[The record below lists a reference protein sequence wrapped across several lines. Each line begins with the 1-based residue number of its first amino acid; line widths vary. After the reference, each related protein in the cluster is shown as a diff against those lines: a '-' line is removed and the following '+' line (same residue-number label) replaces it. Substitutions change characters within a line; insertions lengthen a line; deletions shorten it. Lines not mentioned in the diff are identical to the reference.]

1 MGKGLTAD
9 QRVSEICD
17 AQSIGAALENMS
29 LAAEEQGLGSLW
41 ICNTFF
47 AQKELG
53 DWLGAGGELYAAM
66 ALGYAEGNF
75 LAGTRKRMQD
85 VVEWRG

>member
-1 MGKGLTAD
+1 MGRSLTAD
-9 QRVSEICD
+9 QRVSEICN

-47 AQKELG
+47 AQKELD
-53 DWLGAGGELYAAM
+53 DWLGGEGELYAAM

-75 LAGTRKRMQD
+75 LAGTRKKMQD
-85 VVEWRG
+85 VVEWRE